1 MFNQKQLVMRKVYL
15 FAVVAMMFA
24 ACTND
29 DRLEAGP
36 EVQTP
41 EQNQAL
47 AVGFD
52 AYTQRGVTR
61 AGSPGVLVTS
71 GAVAGQIN
79 LEDKGFGVFGYYT
92 DLNEYDQ
99 LYTPN
104 FMYNQ
109 KVSTSS
115 WSYEP
120 VKYWPNEY
128 GNAAISDD
136 TDKMSFFAYA
146 PHVDVTA
153 TSGKVDANENTWGIT
168 GMTKNSATGD
178 PVIKYVS
185 AFDPANTID
194 LCWGVVG
201 TAGDGTWAKVNGGTQ
216 TLAVGLPWI
225 NVERPAATD
234 QKMKF
239 TFMHA
244 LAQLFVDI
252 DAAVDALTPG
262 TAVASRTKIYVRS
275 ISFTGIAQKGAL
287 NLNNT
292 TPGRALWLN
301 YNGTD
306 ELDSGD
312 AVTIHDGLKD
322 GKEGTGQVAANEKST
337 GLNPNIISNSGNTT
351 PGVIATPTNLF
362 ATTSGTTFVI
372 PSGEGMTVTIVYDV
386 ETEDA
391 NLAGYLSDG
400 VTHGSSI
407 QNVITKE
414 VYFGDVNYLE
424 NGKKY
429 TLHLHLGMNSV
440 KFDAAVT
447 DWENTPVDRDVELPF
462 NALSFACGASGKL
475 SIDAAGGTIEYY
487 ITGMDKAGTATA
499 VSTDG
504 VVVTANAMTDDTDL
518 ATNGFAQFTAT
529 VAANAATKNQ
539 TGEIKVSDGTTQ
551 TTIAVSQEAAALGWT
566 PAPLNDTD
574 TSIDIASNVT
584 GTVADWSDSSIS
596 ITKNGTALASPADYS
611 FAAGV
616 VTLVAP
622 AASADVYKITVQVE
636 DAGAE
641 TQEITVP

>member
-61 AGSPGVLVTS
+61 AGSPGVLDTS

-178 PVIKYVS
+178 PIIKYVS

-244 LAQLFVDI
+244 LSQLFVDI
-252 DAAVDALTPG
+252 DAV
-262 TAVASRTKIYVRS
+262 
-275 ISFTGIAQKGAL
+275 QKGQQIL
-287 NLNNT
+287 T
-292 TPGRALWLN
+292 F
-301 YNGTD
+301 GT
-306 ELDSGD
+306 
-312 AVTIHDGLKD
+312 
-322 GKEGTGQVAANEKST
+322 Q
-337 GLNPNIISNSGNTT
+337 
-351 PGVIATPTNLF
+351 
-362 ATTSGTTFVI
+362 
-372 PSGEGMTVTIVYDV
+372 
-386 ETEDA
+386 
-391 NLAGYLSDG
+391 
-400 VTHGSSI
+400 
-407 QNVITKE
+407 
-414 VYFGDVNYLE
+414 
-424 NGKKY
+424 
-429 TLHLHLGMNSV
+429 
-440 KFDAAVT
+440 
-447 DWENTPVDRDVELPF
+447 R
-462 NALSFACGASGKL
+462 
-475 SIDAAGGTIEYY
+475 
-487 ITGMDKAGTATA
+487 
-499 VSTDG
+499 
-504 VVVTANAMTDDTDL
+504 
-518 ATNGFAQFTAT
+518 
-529 VAANAATKNQ
+529 
-539 TGEIKVSDGTTQ
+539 
-551 TTIAVSQEAAALGWT
+551 
-566 PAPLNDTD
+566 
-574 TSIDIASNVT
+574 
-584 GTVADWSDSSIS
+584 
-596 ITKNGTALASPADYS
+596 
-611 FAAGV
+611 
-616 VTLVAP
+616 
-622 AASADVYKITVQVE
+622 
-636 DAGAE
+636 
-641 TQEITVP
+641 